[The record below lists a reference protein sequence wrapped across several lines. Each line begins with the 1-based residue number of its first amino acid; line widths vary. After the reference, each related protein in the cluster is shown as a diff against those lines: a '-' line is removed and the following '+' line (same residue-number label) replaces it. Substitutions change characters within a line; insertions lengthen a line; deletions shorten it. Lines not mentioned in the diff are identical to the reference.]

1 MYFDIIKKSAENLN
15 LSFSKDQYE
24 QFMRY
29 KDLLKEW
36 NEKMNLTAITEDE
49 EIISK
54 HFIDSIQAF
63 QFDELKD
70 AMTLID
76 VGTGAGFPGLPIKI
90 MKPELKVTLLDST
103 NKKLGFL
110 KVVSQEL
117 KLNNVEFIHSRA
129 EDGSRKIGYRDSYD
143 IAISRAVANLSLL
156 TELCLPYVK
165 IGGHFIALKGPAV
178 DQEIDD
184 AKYAVQVLGGKIVK
198 TMELDIEGTDLKHNL
213 VVIRKVKATPKDF
226 PRSSSTIKNSL
237 ISAK

>member
-1 MYFDIIKKSAENLN
+1 MYFDIIKKSVEKLN

-24 QFMRY
+24 QFMQY
-29 KDLLKEW
+29 KDMLKDW

-70 AMTLID
+70 ATTLID

-110 KVVSQEL
+110 KVVTEEL

-129 EDGSRKIGYRDSYD
+129 EDGARKIGYRDSYD

-178 DQEIDD
+178 DQEIED
-184 AKYAVQVLGGKIVK
+184 AKYAVEVLGGKIVK
-198 TMELDIEGTDLKHNL
+198 TMEVDIEGTDLKHNL

-226 PRSSSTIKNSL
+226 PRSSSTIKNSS

>member
-1 MYFDIIKKSAENLN
+1 MYFDIIKKSVEKLN

-24 QFMRY
+24 QFMQY
-29 KDLLKEW
+29 KDMLKEW

-70 AMTLID
+70 ATTLID

-110 KVVSQEL
+110 KVVTEEL

-129 EDGSRKIGYRDSYD
+129 EDGARKIGYRDSYD

-178 DQEIDD
+178 DQEIED
-184 AKYAVQVLGGKIVK
+184 AKYAVEVLGGKIVK
-198 TMELDIEGTDLKHNL
+198 TMEVDIEGTDLKHNL

-226 PRSSSTIKNSL
+226 PRSSSTIKNSS

>member
-1 MYFDIIKKSAENLN
+1 MYFNIIKKSADRLN
-15 LSFSKDQYE
+15 LSFSKEQYE
-24 QFMRY
+24 QFMLY
-29 KDLLKEW
+29 KEILKEW
-36 NEKMNLTAITEDE
+36 NEKMNLTAIIEDE

-70 AMTLID
+70 ATTLID

-110 KVVSQEL
+110 KVVAEKLDL
-117 KLNNVEFIHSRA
+117 KNVEFIHSRA

-178 DQEIDD
+178 DQEIED
-184 AKYAVQVLGGKIVK
+184 AKYAVELLGGKISRVI
-198 TMELDIEGTDLKHNL
+198 EVDIEGTDLKHNL
-213 VVIRKVKATPKDF
+213 VVIEKIKATTKDF

-237 ISAK
+237 ISKK

>member
-1 MYFDIIKKSAENLN
+1 MYFDIIKKSVEKLN

-29 KDLLKEW
+29 KDMLKEW

-70 AMTLID
+70 ATTLID

-110 KVVSQEL
+110 KVVTEEL

-129 EDGSRKIGYRDSYD
+129 EDGARKIGYRDSYD

-178 DQEIDD
+178 DQEIED
-184 AKYAVQVLGGKIVK
+184 AKYAVEVLGGKIVK
-198 TMELDIEGTDLKHNL
+198 TMEVDIEGTDLKHNL

-226 PRSSSTIKNSL
+226 PRSSSTIKNSS

>member
-198 TMELDIEGTDLKHNL
+198 TMEVDIEGTDLKHNL

-226 PRSSSTIKNSL
+226 PRSSSTIKNSS

>member
-129 EDGSRKIGYRDSYD
+129 EDGARKIGYRDSYD

-198 TMELDIEGTDLKHNL
+198 TMEVDIEGTDLKHNL

-226 PRSSSTIKNSL
+226 PRSSSTIKNSS

>member
-29 KDLLKEW
+29 KDMLKEW

-198 TMELDIEGTDLKHNL
+198 TMEVDIEGTDLKHNL

-226 PRSSSTIKNSL
+226 PRSSSTIKNSS

>member
-1 MYFDIIKKSAENLN
+1 MYFDIMKKSAEKLG
-15 LSFSKDQYE
+15 LPFSKEQYE
-24 QFMRY
+24 QFIQY
-29 KDLLKEW
+29 KKMLKEW

-63 QFDELKD
+63 QFSELKD
-70 AMTLID
+70 ATTLID

-110 KVVSQEL
+110 KVVTEELEL
-117 KLNNVEFIHSRA
+117 KNVEFIHSRA
-129 EDGSRKIGYRDSYD
+129 EDGARKIGYRDSYD

-178 DQEIDD
+178 DQEIDE
-184 AKYAVQVLGGKIVK
+184 AKYAVELLGGKISQVI
-198 TMELDIEGTDLKHNL
+198 EVDIEGTDLKHNL
-213 VVIRKVKATPKDF
+213 VVIRKIKATPKDY
-226 PRSSSTIKNSL
+226 PRSSSTIKKSL
-237 ISAK
+237 IGVK

>member
-198 TMELDIEGTDLKHNL
+198 TMEVDIEGTDLKHNL

>member
-1 MYFDIIKKSAENLN
+1 MYFDIIKKSAEKLK
-15 LSFSKDQYE
+15 LPFSKDQYD
-24 QFMRY
+24 QFIQY
-29 KDLLKEW
+29 KEMLKEW
-36 NEKMNLTAITEDE
+36 NEKMNLTAIVEDE

-63 QFDELKD
+63 RFNELKD
-70 AMTLID
+70 AATLID

-90 MKPELKVTLLDST
+90 MKPELKITLLDST

-110 KVVSQEL
+110 KAVAEQLEL
-117 KLNNVEFIHSRA
+117 KDVEFIHSRA
-129 EDGSRKIGYRDSYD
+129 EDGSRKIGYRDSFD

-178 DQEIDD
+178 DKEIND
-184 AKYAVQVLGGKIVK
+184 AKYAVELLGGKISQIIEV
-198 TMELDIEGTDLKHNL
+198 DIEGTDLKHNL
-213 VVIRKVKATPKDF
+213 VVIKKMKATPREY

-237 ISAK
+237 IGTK